1 MLASLA
7 QANVPGVSSL
17 CSNDAEVVHNAL
29 TRQLSR
35 HSFDC
40 SPSARLDARVYS
52 AEIGSIQIVDLQYGA
67 EVSVSA
73 ELEDSHV
80 LVHLALDGETTMWAN
95 HGKVVLRRDEMLV
108 SSPGTPLRVQMTPQC
123 RHLAVRLPVA
133 TCTEYLARELH
144 IPVNRPLE
152 FYTGQSGTRELPLVW
167 RGMVQHLSEQMRH
180 GPSIMAS
187 RRLKRQYEMVLAEV
201 LLGNYCNSYS
211 EQIALHGNDISPR
224 HVRRAREIIHQSLD
238 DNISINALAAQV
250 GVSVRSLQ
258 NGFRDF
264 LGLTPLEY
272 VRRHRLERLHSALMN
287 ACGET
292 SVTELMLECGIVNF
306 GRYAQYYRQQYGC
319 LPSETLRRR
328 V

>member
-1 MLASLA
+1 MLALLA
-7 QANVPGVSSL
+7 EANVPGVNSL
-17 CSNDAEVVHNAL
+17 VSQDSEVVHNAL
-29 TRQLSR
+29 TRQLAR

-40 SPSARLDARVYS
+40 SRTAKLDARIHS

-67 EVSVSA
+67 DVAVSA
-73 ELEDSHV
+73 DLADSHV
-80 LVHLALDGETTMWAN
+80 LIHLALDGETTMWTN
-95 HGKVVLRRDEMLV
+95 HGKFVLRRDEMLV
-108 SSPGTPLRVQMTPQC
+108 SSPGTPLRVEMTPQC
-123 RHLAVRLPVA
+123 RHLAVRIPVA

-152 FYTGQSGTRELPLVW
+152 FYSGSQSARELPLVW
-167 RGMVQHLSEQMRH
+167 RGMIQHLGEQLRL
-180 GPSIMAS
+180 GPSIIAQP
-187 RRLKRQYEMVLAEV
+187 RLQRQYGMVLAEI
-201 LLGNYCNSYS
+201 LLGNTRNSYS
-211 EQIALHGNDISPR
+211 EQISLHGNDISPR

-264 LGLTPLEY
+264 LGVTPLEY

-287 ACGET
+287 ASGDT
-292 SVTELMLECGIVNF
+292 NVTELMLECGIVNF

-328 V
+328 L

>member
-1 MLASLA
+1 MLAVLA
-7 QANVPGVSSL
+7 EANVPGVNSL
-17 CSNDAEVVHNAL
+17 VSQDSEVVHNAL
-29 TRQLSR
+29 TRQLAR

-40 SPSARLDARVYS
+40 SRTAKLDARIHS

-67 EVSVSA
+67 DVAVSA
-73 ELEDSHV
+73 DLPDSHV
-80 LVHLALDGETTMWAN
+80 LVHLALDGETTMWTD
-95 HGKVVLRRDEMLV
+95 HGKFVLRRDEMLV
-108 SSPGTPLRVQMTPQC
+108 SSPGTPLRVEMTPQC
-123 RHLAVRLPVA
+123 RHLAVRIPVA

-152 FYTGQSGTRELPLVW
+152 FYSGSQSARELPLVW
-167 RGMVQHLSEQMRH
+167 RGMIQHLGEQLRL
-180 GPSIMAS
+180 GPSIIS
-187 RRLKRQYEMVLAEV
+187 RPRLQRQYGMVLAEV
-201 LLGNYCNSYS
+201 LLGNCRNSYS
-211 EQIALHGNDISPR
+211 EQISLHGNDISPR

-238 DNISINALAAQV
+238 DNISINALAVQV

-264 LGLTPLEY
+264 LGVTPLEY

-287 ACGET
+287 ASGDT
-292 SVTELMLECGIVNF
+292 NVTELMLECGIVNF

-328 V
+328 L

>member
-7 QANVPGVSSL
+7 EANVPGVQSL
-17 CSNDAEVVHNAL
+17 VSEDADVVHNAL
-29 TRQLSR
+29 TQQLAR

-40 SPSARLDARVYS
+40 SPTAKLDARIHS
-52 AEIGSIQIVDLQYGA
+52 AEFGSIQIVDLQYGA
-67 EVSVSA
+67 DVAVSA
-73 ELEDSHV
+73 DLGDAHV
-80 LVHLALDGETTMWAN
+80 LVHLALDGETTMWTN

-108 SSPGTPLRVQMTPQC
+108 SSPGTPLRVEMTPQC

-133 TCTEYLARELH
+133 TCTEYLTRELH
-144 IPVNRPLE
+144 IPISQPLE
-152 FYTGQSGTRELPLVW
+152 FYSASQSPRELPLVW
-167 RGMVQHLSEQMRH
+167 RGMVQHLTDQLRL
-180 GPSIMAS
+180 GPTVMDS

-224 HVRRAREIIHQSLD
+224 HVRKAREIIHQSLD

-287 ACGET
+287 ASGET

-306 GRYAQYYRQQYGC
+306 GRYAHYYRQQYGC

-328 V
+328 I

>member
-1 MLASLA
+1 
-7 QANVPGVSSL
+7 
-17 CSNDAEVVHNAL
+17 
-29 TRQLSR
+29 
-35 HSFDC
+35 
-40 SPSARLDARVYS
+40 
-52 AEIGSIQIVDLQYGA
+52 
-67 EVSVSA
+67 
-73 ELEDSHV
+73 
-80 LVHLALDGETTMWAN
+80 
-95 HGKVVLRRDEMLV
+95 
-108 SSPGTPLRVQMTPQC
+108 
-123 RHLAVRLPVA
+123 
-133 TCTEYLARELH
+133 
-144 IPVNRPLE
+144 
-152 FYTGQSGTRELPLVW
+152 
-167 RGMVQHLSEQMRH
+167 
-180 GPSIMAS
+180 
-187 RRLKRQYEMVLAEV
+187 MVLAEV

>member
-1 MLASLA
+1 M
-7 QANVPGVSSL
+7 

-29 TRQLSR
+29 SRQLSR

-40 SPSARLDARVYS
+40 SPGIRLDARVYS

-67 EVSVSA
+67 DVGVSA
-73 ELEDSHV
+73 ELGDDHI

-95 HGKVVLRRDEMLV
+95 HGKIILRRDEMIV
-108 SSPGTPLRVQMTPQC
+108 SSPGTPLRVEMTPQC

-133 TCTEYLARELH
+133 TCTEYLSRELH
-144 IPVNRPLE
+144 IPVSHPLE
-152 FYTGQSGTRELPLVW
+152 FYSGNHAARELPLVW
-167 RGMVQHLSEQMRH
+167 REMIHHISAQLRL

-201 LLGNYCNSYS
+201 LLGNYTNSYS

-238 DNISINALAAQV
+238 DTISINALATQV

-272 VRRHRLERLHSALMN
+272 VRRHRLERLHAALMV
-287 ACGET
+287 GSGDT